1 MDFSPTSS
9 SHCGSSSCFQRLQ
22 VQFVKGAAFLQKSN
36 SREPTSS
43 SIVGILQAMADDF
56 AEDLQKEL
64 EEEKTN
70 QNLGWILMDFD

>member
-1 MDFSPTSS
+1 M
-9 SHCGSSSCFQRLQ
+9 
-22 VQFVKGAAFLQKSN
+22 KGGAGGAFLQKSMGK
-36 SREPTSS
+36 SMREPSSS

-70 QNLGWILMDFD
+70 QNLGCILIRSLQAI